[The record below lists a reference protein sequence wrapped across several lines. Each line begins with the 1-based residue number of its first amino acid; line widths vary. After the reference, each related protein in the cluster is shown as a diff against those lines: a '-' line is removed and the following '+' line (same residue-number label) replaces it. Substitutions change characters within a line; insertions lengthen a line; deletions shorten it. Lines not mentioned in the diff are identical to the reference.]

1 MKKLS
6 IITINYNN
14 LKGLRKTRGS
24 ILSQSFS
31 NYEWIVVDGG
41 SDDGGKDFILEHQKE
56 MAWWCSERDE
66 GIYNAQNKGIA
77 RATGEYLL
85 FLNAGDTLLA
95 DDTLEQVFACA
106 SDADVVY
113 GDWIEQK
120 KCGQKKVCTAPESI
134 DYYLFAMRPI
144 CHQAAFIR
152 TSLLKQSP
160 YDETYRICS
169 DWAKW
174 VDLSRQGCKFQHIPI
189 AVCLY
194 VRDGISYHAV
204 RQKEEEH
211 KRILSEFYPKE
222 LADVLSTLIEKNN
235 HRLRVVRRL
244 IWLSSCLLF
253 ALLVLL
259 FWVFFGT

>member
-1 MKKLS
+1 
-6 IITINYNN
+6 
-14 LKGLRKTRGS
+14 
-24 ILSQSFS
+24 
-31 NYEWIVVDGG
+31 
-41 SDDGGKDFILEHQKE
+41 
-56 MAWWCSERDE
+56 
-66 GIYNAQNKGIA
+66 
-77 RATGEYLL
+77 
-85 FLNAGDTLLA
+85 
-95 DDTLEQVFACA
+95 
-106 SDADVVY
+106 
-113 GDWIEQK
+113 
-120 KCGQKKVCTAPESI
+120 
-134 DYYLFAMRPI
+134 MRPI

-174 VDLSRQGCKFQHIPI
+174 VELSRQGCKFQHIPI

-194 VRDGISYHAV
+194 LRDGISYHAV